1 MANLN
6 QKREFW
12 LQHIDAW
19 QHSGLSRS
27 NYIKTHEL
35 SASAFSYYFR
45 CHYLKQSIIH
55 PENTALIPVDVVDKV
70 SKNQRH
76 DPCMTLT
83 TPQGYRIELVSG
95 FDADMLQQLLRVV
108 EAA

>member
-27 NYIKTHEL
+27 DYIKTHEL

-45 CHYLKQSIIH
+45 RHYLKQSIIH
-55 PENTALIPVDVVDKV
+55 PEKTALIPVDVVDKV
-70 SKNQRH
+70 SENERH
-76 DPCMTLT
+76 DACMTLS
-83 TPQGYRIELVSG
+83 TPNGYRIDLQSG
-95 FDADMLQQLLRVV
+95 FDADLLQQLLRVV